1 MEKNMPDGRPV
12 LSGKTSV
19 TTTEIET
26 ILSSYRPQIFYGS
39 TQTLQ
44 VMGGAAS
51 TLLQGI
57 EWVPRYSAWKLFC
70 KEGIFIFYE
79 DEEK

>member
-1 MEKNMPDGRPV
+1 MPDGRPV

-26 ILSSYRPQIFYGS
+26 ILSSYKPQIFYGS

-57 EWVPRYSAWKLFC
+57 E
-70 KEGIFIFYE
+70 
-79 DEEK
+79 